1 MFWARPSDQKDRS
14 DAAGVEVN
22 APVGEVGR
30 SSRRAGVV
38 PLRPD
43 LPVGDW
49 AALPA
54 CRFRL
59 LGRAL
64 AWKPVPERPGFYE
77 PARESKKI
85 RGTHI
90 IFILNKIVSLEL
102 ITFVVQHD
110 STVEQTKFKMIILF
124 NMNAL

>member
-1 MFWARPSDQKDRS
+1 MTMKFMDTH
-14 DAAGVEVN
+14 G
-22 APVGEVGR
+22 
-30 SSRRAGVV
+30 
-38 PLRPD
+38 
-43 LPVGDW
+43 
-49 AALPA
+49 
-54 CRFRL
+54 
-59 LGRAL
+59 
-64 AWKPVPERPGFYE
+64 
-77 PARESKKI
+77 ESKKI